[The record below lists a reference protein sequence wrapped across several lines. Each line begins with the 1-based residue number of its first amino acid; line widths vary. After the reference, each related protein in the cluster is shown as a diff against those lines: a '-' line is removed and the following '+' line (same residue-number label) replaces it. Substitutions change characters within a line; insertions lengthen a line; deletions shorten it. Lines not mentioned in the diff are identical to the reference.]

1 MENRLI
7 KPIALILAG
16 FLVVFFG
23 WQAVQYYR
31 HRGLTAVKVTVLPSD
46 SSLKIDG
53 KAVKP
58 GKLYLTAGT
67 HKFVASRAL
76 FEDDTKTISTSDIAK
91 NETIY
96 MLPKA
101 VSGAAKVY
109 LLQHPDI
116 QQQREAAGGA
126 ESDRIRALVL
136 KKYPI
141 IAKLPQETLRYKI
154 DYSLDSNQKLSLTI
168 TTYGI
173 INRPSDYPQYLQ
185 QTKDYRAEA
194 LDFLKH
200 NNISPNTYPISYVP
214 NI

>member
-1 MENRLI
+1 MDKRLI
-7 KPIALILAG
+7 KPVVIVLAI
-16 FLVVFFG
+16 FLVILFG
-23 WQAVQYYR
+23 WQALQYYR
-31 HRGLTAVKVTVLPSD
+31 HRGMTAVKVAVLPDD

-53 KAVKP
+53 KSVKP
-58 GKLYLTAGT
+58 GRVYLTAGT
-67 HKFVASRAL
+67 HKLIASRVL
-76 FEDDTKTISTSDIAK
+76 FEDDTESINTADITK

-101 VSGAAKVY
+101 VSGAAKAY

-141 IAKLPQETLRYKI
+141 ISKLPEETLQYKI
-154 DYSLDSNQKLSLTI
+154 DYSLDANQKLSLTI

-185 QTKDYRAEA
+185 QTKDYRAAA
-194 LDFLKH
+194 LEFLKQ
-200 NNISPNTYPISYVP
+200 NGVSPTTYPINYVP